1 MAQEPLSMNQYLR
14 WVAVEHPAIK
24 EAKQRWLQ
32 SQNLLLMAKGN
43 FDPSL
48 NFAMD
53 RKKFDGKNYYTIS
66 ENQLT
71 IPTRL
76 GLNLKLDTT
85 SLQVIF

>member
-32 SQNLLLMAKGN
+32 SQNLLLMVKGN

-48 NFAMD
+48 NFAID
-53 RKKFDGKNYYTIS
+53 RKKI
-66 ENQLT
+66 
-71 IPTRL
+71 
-76 GLNLKLDTT
+76 
-85 SLQVIF
+85 